1 MFMKLN
7 FISNVMSFSKNKTLH
22 EKCLYSVPMWEKYGP
37 EKILTKNVSQVSH
50 MLVALAKA

>member
-1 MFMKLN
+1 MKLN

-22 EKCLYSVPMWEKYGP
+22 EKCLYSVRMWEKYGP
-37 EKILTKNVSQVSH
+37 EKTLTKNVSQVSH